1 MKVRIIT
8 LSICLLAPLLLVSS
22 CKDILFEWQTDS
34 MRYISE
40 GLSII
45 LQDPVIRIDEQERA
59 TIASKDSSSE
69 PLDNGYY
76 LLSPYLS
83 KKTICR
89 MIDSCFLKKG
99 ENYYSIPKN
108 ISSKGFKVELFREA
122 QLLSSLF
129 DRSSHYEALFS
140 VVLTPKKLFKKIAL
154 EQGVIIADRPHSKR
168 KPFYG
173 TLPDTIISRPF
184 VLPKRLSTYYTS
196 IEGRYYLIP
205 DCYWR
210 DDDSIEFE
218 PIEILNI
225 FPSETDSL
233 VTTICG
239 YPVFKINLSGVKMQ
253 ILLTKKD
260 PEDFSGEIFYSG
272 YLLKVK

>member
-1 MKVRIIT
+1 MKERVIT
-8 LSICLLAPLLLVSS
+8 ISICLLAPLLLVYS

-34 MRYISE
+34 MYYVSE

-45 LQDPVIRIDEQERA
+45 LQSPIIQIDGQERA
-59 TIASKDSSSE
+59 IITGRDSLRE
-69 PLDNGYY
+69 TLDNGYY
-76 LLSPYLS
+76 HLSPYLS
-83 KKTICR
+83 NNTIYR
-89 MIDSCFLKKG
+89 IADSCFLEKG
-99 ENYYSIPKN
+99 KTYYPIQRN
-108 ISSKGFKVELFREA
+108 ISSKGFNVELFRKA
-122 QLLSSLF
+122 SLLSSLF
-129 DRSSHYEALFS
+129 DGSTRYEALFS
-140 VVLTPKKLFKKIAL
+140 VVLTPKKLYKKIAL

-225 FPSETDSL
+225 LPSETDSL
-233 VTTICG
+233 VTTING
-239 YPVFKINLSGVKMQ
+239 YPVFKIDLDGIKMQ
-253 ILLTKKD
+253 ILLTKKCS
-260 PEDFSGEIFYSG
+260 EDFNGEIAYSG
-272 YLLKVK
+272 HLLKAE